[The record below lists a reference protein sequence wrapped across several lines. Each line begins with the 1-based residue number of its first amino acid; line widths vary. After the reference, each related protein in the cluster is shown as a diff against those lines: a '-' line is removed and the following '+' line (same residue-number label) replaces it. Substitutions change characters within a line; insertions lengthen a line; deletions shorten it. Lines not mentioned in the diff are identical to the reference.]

1 MPYMIL
7 MHDKP
12 DQGQRRADTRAA
24 HLDYLDA
31 NKAKLLAA
39 GALLDDDGAV
49 ASGSMYIVDTDD
61 RKEAE
66 RFAADDPFHKAGI
79 FSRVTVMRWRKSFFN
94 GQRLV

>member
-7 MHDKP
+7 MQDKP
-12 DQGQRRADTRAA
+12 EQGKQRAETRNA

-31 NKAKLLAA
+31 NKSRLLAA
-39 GALLDDDGAV
+39 GAVLDDAGAI

-79 FSRVTVMRWRKSFFN
+79 FAKVTVMRWRKSFFN